1 MRNIWVT
8 FSQEGVH
15 FYPGAD
21 TNPATAT
28 GDWDDVSFLGYKHRH
43 IFHFKVWIEVFHDDR
58 DIEFIQFK
66 RWLQRLYNQ
75 DSVLELNNK
84 SCEMIADELYNAIS
98 NKYPNRFVRISVAED
113 NENGCEM
120 DYPVHSRPL
129 REEYVA
135 EDTGC

>member
-15 FYPGAD
+15 YYPGAD

-84 SCEMIADELYNAIS
+84 SCEMIADELYQAI
-98 NKYPNRFVRISVAED
+98 NDKYPNRFVRISVAED

-120 DYPVHSRPL
+120 DYPVHSKPVMKGL
-129 REEYVA
+129 
-135 EDTGC
+135 

>member
-1 MRNIWVT
+1 MRSIWVT
-8 FSQEGVH
+8 FSKEGVH

-28 GDWDDVSFLGYKHRH
+28 GDWDDVSFLGYKQRH

-66 RWLQRLYNQ
+66 RWLERLYNDDVIQ
-75 DSVLELNNK
+75 LNNK
-84 SCEMIADELYNAIS
+84 SCEMIADDLAAEIQG
-98 NKYPNRFVRISVAED
+98 KYPGRYVKISVAED

-120 DYPVHSRPL
+120 EYPVSN
-129 REEYVA
+129 
-135 EDTGC
+135 